1 MRTLAIVLTCLA
13 LAGCGLAAQAERQK
27 QVAAAK
33 ATADQG
39 YADCKIRYP
48 EESKQAF
55 DRNKCSY
62 EVAKTNIRPL
72 LATNADLF
80 DNDWAFRLATT
91 EKLQAGK
98 ITYAEANQ
106 QTTDHHSQLVGEEQR
121 RNLSNRSVAA
131 QESAAAAA
139 WASSGPVTCNRIGNT
154 TTCF

>member
-1 MRTLAIVLTCLA
+1 MRTSLVVATCLA

-27 QVAAAK
+27 QIAAAK

-39 YADCKIRYP
+39 YADCRARFP

-62 EVAKTNIRPL
+62 EVAKANIRPL
-72 LATNADLF
+72 VNNPDLF
-80 DNDWAFRLATT
+80 DNDWAAKLAIA

-98 ITYAEANQ
+98 LTYAEANQ
-106 QTTDHHSQLVGEEQR
+106 QATEHHSQIVAEEQR
-121 RNLSNRSVAA
+121 RNLSNRSVTA
-131 QESAAAAA
+131 QESAAAAS
-139 WASSGPVTCNRIGNT
+139 WAASGPVTCNRVGNS